1 MREGCNRPIARVRKF
16 PNVSIHEVF
25 AGGYSKEGEKEMRAM
40 TQRRGWWLAVMAS
53 CIVILVVSCTD
64 LTAVREWSKTSLE
77 ATQYNEIVTTYA
89 DTPERLKRYD
99 QENSSFWDDESALRK
114 NQAEALKQI
123 LSVVSDYMAALA
135 ILSADSTIDYGKDV
149 DSLTTSIGKLNA
161 GISKETLGAVG
172 SLMKAML
179 GAAAKVYQAKQVAN
193 IVEEANGPLQAIL
206 RGQLREIVNVN
217 FRRDLRQEKGFAD
230 RYYDTPLQKHSYCLA
245 AKVALEEW
253 KELRLQ
259 QNAMR
264 VKAVDAYLVVLDKV
278 AEGHQKLYDNR
289 NKLDAKTLIKNL
301 YALAVELRKQIQVLA
316 ES

>member
-1 MREGCNRPIARVRKF
+1 MR
-16 PNVSIHEVF
+16 S
-25 AGGYSKEGEKEMRAM
+25 M
-40 TQRRGWWLAVMAS
+40 TQRRGWLLAVAAS
-53 CIVILVVSCTD
+53 CIVILAASCTN

-89 DTPERLKRYD
+89 NTPERLKRYD
-99 QENSSFWDDESALRK
+99 PSGPWDSQIALRK

-135 ILSADSTIDYGKDV
+135 TLSADSTIDYSKDV
-149 DSLTTSIGKLNA
+149 DSLTSSIGKLNA
-161 GISKETLGAVG
+161 GISTETLGAVG
-172 SLMKAML
+172 ALVKTVL
-179 GAAAKVYQAKQVAN
+179 GAAAKAYQAKQVAN
-193 IVEEANGPLQAIL
+193 IIEEANAPLQTTL
-206 RGQLREIVNVN
+206 RGDLRQIVDLD
-217 FRRDLRQEKGFAD
+217 FRRDLKIEKGELD
-230 RYYDTPLQKHSYCLA
+230 RYYDSFLQTGSPSPA

-278 AEGHQKLYDNR
+278 AEGHQKLYNNR
-289 NKLDAKTLIKNL
+289 NKLDAKTLIKDL
-301 YALAVELRKQIQVLA
+301 YSLVVELRKQIRILA